1 MLRNQTFAESASAV
15 NQLLDRLMPVLIP
28 SGVLAGI
35 LFPRVFIL
43 LRPFVPWLFGVMTLS
58 GAIKLRARDLGKA
71 VTDPIP
77 VLLFFLFTH
86 VLMPG
91 IVFLL
96 SRLLFSGS
104 QDIVSG
110 YVLLFSIP
118 TAVSG
123 FIWVSMYGGDPALSL
138 TIILLDTL
146 CAPLVVPGTVT
157 LLLGT
162 SLTLDMTGITVSL
175 FFMVVFPT
183 LIGVLL
189 NEISRGKIPRIISP
203 YVGPAAKICLTL
215 VVSANTSAIAA
226 QVRLQDPV
234 FWLVGITCVFL
245 TALGFIG
252 ANLTG
257 LIGRLNPE
265 KRTTLFFASGLRNIS
280 ASATLAIEFF
290 PEAAALPAILGMLCQ
305 QSLAALL
312 AKLFVGSGGKTRNSP
327 DPGGTK

>member
-1 MLRNQTFAESASAV
+1 MSRSQRFVEWASAV
-15 NQLLDRLMPVLIP
+15 NQLFDRLMPLLIP

-35 LFPRVFIL
+35 FFPRVFIL
-43 LRPFVPWLFGVMTLS
+43 LRPFIPWLFGMMTLS
-58 GAIKLRARDLGKA
+58 GAIKLRARDLGRA
-71 VTDPIP
+71 VTDPVP
-77 VLLFFLFTH
+77 VLLFFIFTH
-86 VLMPG
+86 GLMPG
-91 IVFLL
+91 VAYLV
-96 SRLLFSGS
+96 SRLVFSDS
-104 QDIVSG
+104 PDLVSG

-123 FIWVSMYGGDPALSL
+123 FIWVSMYGGDTALSL

-146 CAPLVVPGTVT
+146 LAPLIVPGTVT

-183 LIGVLL
+183 ILGIVL
-189 NEISRGKIPRIISP
+189 NETSRGKIPRLISP
-203 YVGPAAKICLTL
+203 YVGPVSKICLAL
-215 VVSANTSAIAA
+215 VVSANTAAIAA
-226 QVRLQDPV
+226 QVRPREPV
-234 FWLVGITCVFL
+234 FWIVGISCVFL

-252 ANLTG
+252 ASLAG
-257 LIGRLNPE
+257 LFGRLSPA
-265 KRTTLFFASGLRNIS
+265 KRTTLFFAAGLRNIS

-312 AKLFVGSGGKTRNSP
+312 VKTFVRRRR
-327 DPGGTK
+327 

>member
-1 MLRNQTFAESASAV
+1 MSRNQTFAESAAAV
-15 NQLLDRLMPVLIP
+15 NQLLDRLMPLLIP
-28 SGVLAGI
+28 CGVLAGM
-35 LFPRVFIL
+35 LFPRVFII
-43 LRPFVPWLFGVMTLS
+43 LRPWVPWLFGIMTLS
-58 GAIKLRARDLGKA
+58 GAIKLRARDLGRA
-71 VTDPIP
+71 VTDPKP

-86 VLMPG
+86 GFMPG
-91 IVFLL
+91 LVFLV
-96 SRLLFSGS
+96 SRLVLSGS

-162 SLTLDMTGITVSL
+162 SLTLDMAGITVSL

-183 LIGVLL
+183 IIGVLL
-189 NEISRGKIPRIISP
+189 NETSRGKIPRIISP
-203 YVGPAAKICLTL
+203 CVSPAAKLCLTL
-215 VVSANTSAIAA
+215 VVSANTAAIAV
-226 QVRLQDPV
+226 QVRPQEPV
-234 FWLVGITCVFL
+234 FWLVGISCVIF

-252 ANLTG
+252 AHLTG
-257 LIGRLNPE
+257 RIGRLSPA
-265 KRTTLFFASGLRNIS
+265 KQTTLFFASGLRNIS

-305 QSLAALL
+305 QILAALL
-312 AKLFVGSGGKTRNSP
+312 GKMFIPRRR
-327 DPGGTK
+327 